1 MDSFALLLQG
11 FTVAM
16 QPMNILWVTIGGVL
30 GTIVGMLPGLGPAT
44 GVAILLPLTFTMG
57 PVAALI
63 TMCGVYYGAMYG
75 GSRSSI
81 LINTPGDGAAIAA
94 TFDGYPMSQTG
105 RAEAALAISAI
116 ASFFG
121 GTVATIIMVFVAV
134 PVSRFALHFGP
145 MQYFLLYVFALSATA
160 SMCEGNRIKG
170 FISMIIGLMI
180 STVGID
186 PQSGVN
192 RFTFGL
198 LELQGGIDFLIVII
212 AIFALGEVLKSF
224 KNISDGKKKMQTKFG
239 KIWISKE
246 EWKRCI
252 WPIIRSSPFGFLVGV
267 LPGAGGTIAS
277 LMSYNNEKQL
287 SKHPEEFGKG
297 AIEGVAAPEAANNA
311 ASVGALIPM
320 LALGVPGSG
329 TTAVMMGA
337 LMMLGLQPGP
347 TLFQQQ
353 TDIVWGLIASMFI
366 GNIILA
372 FLNIPMAG
380 LLVRVLA
387 VPPKILYPI
396 VLGLT
401 FIGTYA
407 ISYAT
412 FDFFILLIFGV
423 LGYFLAKAKF
433 PTSPLVLAVIV
444 GTSMEQSFRR
454 AYKVSDGNLLVFAK
468 SPLCIILLILTI
480 GSILLPVIS
489 PIAKSWKN
497 SVMEKIA
504 ARKRAK

>member
-1 MDSFALLLQG
+1 
-11 FTVAM
+11 
-16 QPMNILWVTIGGVL
+16 
-30 GTIVGMLPGLGPAT
+30 ML
-44 GVAILLPLTFTMG
+44 F
-57 PVAALI
+57 
-63 TMCGVYYGAMYG
+63 
-75 GSRSSI
+75 RSS
-81 LINTPGDGAAIAA
+81 
-94 TFDGYPMSQTG
+94 
-105 RAEAALAISAI
+105 
-116 ASFFG
+116 
-121 GTVATIIMVFVAV
+121 
-134 PVSRFALHFGP
+134 
-145 MQYFLLYVFALSATA
+145 
-160 SMCEGNRIKG
+160 
-170 FISMIIGLMI
+170 
-180 STVGID
+180 
-186 PQSGVN
+186 
-192 RFTFGL
+192 
-198 LELQGGIDFLIVII
+198 
-212 AIFALGEVLKSF
+212 
-224 KNISDGKKKMQTKFG
+224 
-239 KIWISKE
+239 
-246 EWKRCI
+246 
-252 WPIIRSSPFGFLVGV
+252 
-267 LPGAGGTIAS
+267 
-277 LMSYNNEKQL
+277 
-287 SKHPEEFGKG
+287 
-297 AIEGVAAPEAANNA
+297 
-311 ASVGALIPM
+311 
-320 LALGVPGSG
+320 
-329 TTAVMMGA
+329 
-337 LMMLGLQPGP
+337 

-444 GTSMEQSFRR
+444 GTSIEQSFRR

-489 PIAKSWKN
+489 PMAKSWKN